1 MANVNERV
9 DNNNFIF
16 AEEEVNMRNLFSA
29 LSDLSQE
36 VKLLKAKINELNNYS
51 VEVRETVNE
60 IKKDVENINDL
71 QEKTQESC
79 KNMDAH
85 IDFVEKTYD
94 YFTKATPLS
103 YMSSFKEKLW
113 PRKSLENKKEQ

>member
-1 MANVNERV
+1 MKIIGMMINNEEHN
-9 DNNNFIF
+9 DEIGNNHIATNTQNPIRTDAFEISD
-16 AEEEVNMRNLFSA
+16 EE
-29 LSDLSQE
+29 
-36 VKLLKAKINELNNYS
+36 KIT
-51 VEVRETVNE
+51 R